1 MKEKARNDVMTV
13 SRTLFIEMAVIVA
26 VASIIG
32 LIWNRQMLVE
42 SWTGTVERS
51 SRTAAPAADRL
62 PLPLGIMQVKELFDR
77 GEGYFLDARDAT
89 TFAGA
94 RIRGARSL
102 PLGDFEARLPEFRKQ
117 VPKTM
122 PLVIYCNGYG
132 CHDSMDL
139 GKKLIQAGYWEV
151 FIFEGG
157 YPEWREAGYPVEGT
171 KP

>member
-1 MKEKARNDVMTV
+1 MTF
-13 SRTLFIEMAVIVA
+13 SRHLIVEMALIVV
-26 VASIIG
+26 VASTVG
-32 LIWNRQMLVE
+32 LIWNRQMLTA
-42 SWTGTVERS
+42 SWTGRS
-51 SRTAAPAADRL
+51 AAPPSSAAPTAERL

-77 GEGYFLDARDAT
+77 NEGYFIDARDASV
-89 TFAGA
+89 FAAG
-94 RIRGARSL
+94 RIKGARSL
-102 PLGDFEARLPEFRKQ
+102 PLGEFEARLPGFLKQ

-139 GKKLIQAGYWEV
+139 GKKLIQAGYWEI

-157 YPEWREAGYPVEGT
+157 YPEWKEAGYPLEGT